1 LVYAENYSCET
12 IVTPGDLSKNIRQK
26 SLFLKKKERCLI
38 ANLEEQQFAKKN
50 LRNKKTKVF
59 KIEDSEERVKNEG
72 IKKQLT
78 QIPKT
83 VQAQAQIKAL
93 PTTRL
98 SRA

>member
-1 LVYAENYSCET
+1 
-12 IVTPGDLSKNIRQK
+12 
-26 SLFLKKKERCLI
+26 
-38 ANLEEQQFAKKN
+38 